1 MKQNNIQF
9 STDRQSATEGEVINV
24 SWDCGVPDSVAL
36 KVENGYRTYIL
47 QLADSGSRALM
58 VEKSKGKMTLTL
70 TRACGVH
77 KDSKTIAV
85 KVKNL
90 KVVKARPAR
99 SHSTRSNGGRSIPS
113 PSQLWQRIKEGTRA
127 FIGRI
132 KYAWQVMPPKTKRIY
147 RIVLIV
153 LAVLYISSIGQSRG
167 YRAGYE
173 QAIKDQQTIEQRYNH
188 PAPGGFESPAPA
200 QQQPDSP
207 TNSI

>member
-9 STDRQSATEGEVINV
+9 STDRQSATEGEVVNV

-47 QLADSGSRALM
+47 QLADSGNRAIM

-77 KDSKTIAV
+77 KDSKSIAV

-99 SHSTRSNGGRSIPS
+99 SRSIPS
-113 PSQLWQRIKEGTRA
+113 PSQLWQRIKDGTRS
-127 FIGRI
+127 FIGRV

-173 QAIKDQQTIEQRYNH
+173 QAIKDQQTLEQRYNH
-188 PAPGGFESPAPA
+188 PAPGGFESPTPTK
-200 QQQPDSP
+200 QQPDSP